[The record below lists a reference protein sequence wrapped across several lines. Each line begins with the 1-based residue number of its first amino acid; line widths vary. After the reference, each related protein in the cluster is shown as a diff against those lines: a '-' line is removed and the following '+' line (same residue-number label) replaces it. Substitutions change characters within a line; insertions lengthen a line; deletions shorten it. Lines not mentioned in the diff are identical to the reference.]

1 MSDTRDPDMR
11 RLMEAAE
18 PDFTV
23 VMSCV
28 FGVNEHVTRT
38 YIRLLDQP
46 GSTVEELADAL
57 DRDRSNVNRAL
68 TTLLDLGLATRER
81 RLLDSG
87 GYVYQ
92 YKAVSLPEAK
102 EMLKEG
108 LDAWAEQVHDVI
120 EEFEEEREG

>member
-1 MSDTRDPDMR
+1 MSDPREPDMR
-11 RLMEAAE
+11 QLMEAAE

-87 GYVYQ
+87 GYIYQ
-92 YKAVSLPEAK
+92 YKAVPLPEAK

-108 LDAWAEQVHDVI
+108 LDVWAEQVHGVI
-120 EEFEEEREG
+120 EGFEENR

>member
-1 MSDTRDPDMR
+1 MSESPDPDMR
-11 RLMEAAE
+11 QLMEATE

-28 FGVNEHVTRT
+28 FGVNQHVTRT
-38 YIRLLDQP
+38 YVQLLDQP
-46 GSTVEELADAL
+46 GSTVEELANAL

-68 TTLLDLGLATRER
+68 TTLIDLGLATRER

-92 YKAVSLPEAK
+92 YMAVPLPEAK

-108 LDAWAEQVHDVI
+108 LDAWAEQVHGVI
-120 EEFEEEREG
+120 EEFDEERGG

>member
-11 RLMEAAE
+11 QLMEAAD

-38 YIRLLDQP
+38 YIQLLDQP

-92 YKAVSLPEAK
+92 YMAVPLPEAK

-108 LDAWAEQVHDVI
+108 LDAWAEQVHSVI
-120 EEFEEEREG
+120 EEFEENR